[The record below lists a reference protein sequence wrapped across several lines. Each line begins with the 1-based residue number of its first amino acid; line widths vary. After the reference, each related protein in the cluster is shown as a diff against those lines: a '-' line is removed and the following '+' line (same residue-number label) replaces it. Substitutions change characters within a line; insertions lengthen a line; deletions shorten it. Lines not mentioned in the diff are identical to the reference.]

1 MIAEQIE
8 TRWLV
13 RGQKFFR
20 TMSRNGK
27 VRGAL
32 LARGL
37 TNQELKRGWDLFA
50 KAVAPLNGSSPAASP
65 PLGAAEALAWIETWD
80 APNYAAAQA
89 TLEHHAPKARAF
101 LMQGLV
107 ATKGPQAVVG
117 VRLFMDRVAA
127 LRDGMVSGVTAEE
140 GSDAV
145 RLLAER
151 KIFDAETEVQLE
163 AYLSLIEGGAEP
175 EAAPDFASMTSR
187 FEAYRKWLNEWR
199 EVARAT
205 FNQRHILISL
215 GLASRRQ
222 GENED
227 ADLATP
233 AVEPAPVSVH

>member
-1 MIAEQIE
+1 MIAEKVE

-20 TMSRNGK
+20 TLSRNGK

-37 TNQELKRGWDLFA
+37 TNQQLKRGWDLFA
-50 KAVAPLNGSSPAASP
+50 DVLGSLNGAAPVASRS
-65 PLGAAEALAWIETWD
+65 LSAGEALERIETWD
-80 APNYAAAQA
+80 APNYAAAEA
-89 TLEHHAPKARAF
+89 TLDHHAPKARAF
-101 LMQGLV
+101 LLQGLV
-107 ATKGPQAVVG
+107 ATKGPQAVAF
-117 VRLFMDRVAA
+117 VRLFIERVAA
-127 LRDGMVSGVTAEE
+127 LRDGTANGVSAEE
-140 GSDAV
+140 GSEAV

-151 KIFDAETEVQLE
+151 KIFDAETEEQLGV
-163 AYLSLIEGGAEP
+163 YLSLIEDGAEP
-175 EAAPDFASMTSR
+175 DAALDFASMTLK
-187 FEAYRKWLNEWR
+187 FEAYRKWLHEWR

-215 GLASRRQ
+215 GLASRRH

-227 ADLATP
+227 SDVATP

>member
-8 TRWLV
+8 TRWLL

-20 TMSRNGK
+20 TLSRNGK

-50 KAVAPLNGSSPAASP
+50 NVLGSLNGAAPAASR
-65 PLGAAEALAWIETWD
+65 PLSAAEALELIETWD

-101 LMQGLV
+101 LMHGLV
-107 ATKGPQAVVG
+107 ASKGPQAVVG
-117 VRLFMDRVAA
+117 VRLFMDRIVA
-127 LRDGMVSGVTAEE
+127 LRDGTVSGVSAEE
-140 GSDAV
+140 GSEAV

-151 KIFDAETEVQLE
+151 KIFDADTEEQLGV
-163 AYLSLIEGGAEP
+163 YLSLIEGGAEP

-199 EVARAT
+199 EVSRVT

-215 GLASRRQ
+215 GLAARRH

-227 ADLATP
+227 ADVVSP